1 MAKLAIFD
9 IDGTLVNSNK
19 VDSICFAR
27 SIREEFDLPEIDE
40 RWEMYEHA
48 TDAGIF
54 EEAFERAFS
63 RKPLEE
69 EVERNI
75 ARFLN
80 LLHQYYAEDRSL
92 YDEIG
97 GASALLQRLRNDP
110 EWNVGIATGAWKESA
125 LFKLESAGI
134 FYRDTPLVTSSE
146 LHTREEILQKC
157 TSDCEAHYGVA
168 AFEKIVSIGDAIWDL
183 KTAANLNIGFIA
195 INEPE
200 KFADFPDCT
209 VLRNFSEQERFM
221 KCLEEARIPVLR
233 GQ

>member
-9 IDGTLVNSNK
+9 LDGTLLNSNK
-19 VDSICFAR
+19 VDTICFAR
-27 SIREEFDLPEIDE
+27 SIKEEFDLPEIDE
-40 RWEMYEHA
+40 RWETYEHA

-63 RKPLEE
+63 RKPSEAE
-69 EVERNI
+69 IARNI
-75 ARFLN
+75 ERFLK

-97 GASALLQRLRNDP
+97 GASALLARLRNDP
-110 EWNVGIATGAWKESA
+110 EWNVGIATGAWRGSA

-134 FYRDTPLVTSSE
+134 DFSEIPLVTSSE

-157 TSDCEAHYGVA
+157 TSDCENHYGVA
-168 AFEKIVSIGDAIWDL
+168 TFEKIVSIGDAVWDL
-183 KTAANLNIGFIA
+183 KTAANLKLGFIA

-221 KCLEEARIPVLR
+221 KCMEEARVPILE